1 MRDLGTT
8 WKSGQFTFPEAK
20 GSEQTHWKIKL
31 GPNFGRVSKLTLMDR
46 QVGVSACDMDYPQG
60 CYKYLN

>member
-8 WKSGQFTFPEAK
+8 WKSRQFTFPEAK

-31 GPNFGRVSKLTLMDR
+31 GPNFDSTVKNT
-46 QVGVSACDMDYPQG
+46 
-60 CYKYLN
+60 